1 MQPMADQQIHNRR
14 SGFTLLEILIT
25 TVILSAGIVAI
36 AWAFSTGMFAATDIE
51 NTDLA
56 INIAQAKME
65 DVKNTP
71 FGSLADSGP
80 TPDPNFTNF
89 NVAVNVAENTNPMQV
104 DVTVTWQVKN
114 QDVSITLTTLVAN
127 Y

>member
-1 MQPMADQQIHNRR
+1 MNHKCR
-14 SGFTLLEILIT
+14 GFTILEVLVTIVLLASG
-25 TVILSAGIVAI
+25 VIAI